1 MKSVKHSKIKN
12 TGLIFELLVRQI
24 ASDTLNNK
32 ESKAI
37 PILKRYFNKNSEL
50 SKELNLYKSLTTE
63 KFNKEDKA
71 NALIEAIIKSHKQLN
86 SAALSKQKYN
96 LIKEINAVYGVD
108 PFFNSKVNDYK
119 VLASVYKILEYTET
133 DNPVEIV
140 NSKYTIIEHITGKE
154 VIKEEIDENLKT
166 FVSEDKDVR
175 LTAYKYLVNKFND
188 KYKTLN
194 VKQKNLLRE
203 YINNVSSTEELTTY
217 VVNEITD
224 INKVL
229 KVYNNKV
236 DSQVIK
242 IKLNEVTNLLKS
254 MSNIKSVTDNH
265 ILSLLRYYELLKEL
279 KKVQ

>member
-37 PILKRYFNKNSEL
+37 PILKKYFSKSSEL
-50 SKELNLYKSLTTE
+50 SKELHLYKSLTTE
-63 KFNKEDKA
+63 KFNKEEKA
-71 NALIEAIIKSHKQLN
+71 NALIEAVIKSHKQLN
-86 SAALSKQKYN
+86 TSVLSKQKYN
-96 LIKEINAVYGVD
+96 LIKEINAVYGVEN
-108 PFFNSKVNDYK
+108 FFSSKISDYK
-119 VLASVYKILEYTET
+119 VVASVYKILEFNET
-133 DNPVEIV
+133 DGPVEVV

-154 VIKEEIDENLKT
+154 IQKEEVDENLKT
-166 FVSEDKDVR
+166 FISEDKDVR
-175 LTAYKYLVNKFND
+175 LTAYKYLVNRFND
-188 KYKTLN
+188 KYKTLDS
-194 VKQKNLLRE
+194 KQKNLLRE
-203 YINNVSSTEELTTY
+203 YINNVSSTGELTDY
-217 VVNEITD
+217 VVKEISD
-224 INKVL
+224 ISKVL

-254 MSNIKSVTDNH
+254 MANIKSVNDNH

-279 KKVQ
+279 KKV